1 MCGLAVVV
9 TLPGARVEP
18 TMLKT
23 FDRLL
28 AHRGPDGSGLATFT
42 RDAAPA
48 DPDAAEVALVFRRLA
63 IIDLDPRANQPMAS
77 PDGRHV
83 LVFNGE
89 IYNYVELREEL
100 IRLGHVFRTTS
111 DSEVLI
117 AAFAA
122 WGPAA
127 LSRFTGM
134 FAFVLLDRHKRELF
148 LARDP
153 FGIKPLFWALGENCI
168 ALASEIPPLLEV
180 PGVGRAADLARA
192 RLFLAVGQTDAGERT
207 MFAAVR
213 SLPAGTFAT
222 ISLARPVAPSP
233 VAYWQPRIA
242 PEPHPRPAAAGELRD
257 LFLDSIR
264 LHLRSDVPLGIA
276 LSGGV
281 DSSSILAGA
290 RAVGG
295 KDLAIRTFSF
305 VAEGSDVDETR
316 FIGLAA
322 TSAGAQP
329 VSVRITPDE
338 IVADIDDLVTAQGEP
353 FGSLSIYA
361 QHRVMRLAAESGI
374 KVMLDGQGADELFA
388 GYRPYLARRLSELIA
403 RCQWG
408 AALRLARAMRA
419 LPGVT
424 AGLLAQALEPA
435 VPGRLRAFARALAGR
450 PELPPWIDGR
460 WFAERGL
467 MQTAAAPRWGRD
479 FLHEALVQSLRET
492 VLPALLRYEDRNAMR
507 FSIESRVPFLTPR
520 LAQFAYGQPSESLVD
535 ARATSKAVLRAAMR
549 GLVPDAILDR
559 RDKIGFATPDR
570 LWAQS
575 LRPWFQRML
584 GSDAARAIP
593 WLKPAAALQTLE
605 RRIAQADP
613 FGFDLWR
620 TVNVIHWAEQFGVA
634 YG

>member
-1 MCGLAVVV
+1 VA
-9 TLPGARVEP
+9 P
-18 TMLKT
+18 TVLQKL
-23 FDRLL
+23 DRLL

-42 RDAAPA
+42 REAAPA

-77 PDGRHV
+77 ADGRYV

-100 IRLGHVFRTTS
+100 ARLGHGFRTTS

-117 AAFAA
+117 AAFAE
-122 WGPAA
+122 WGPSA
-127 LSRFTGM
+127 LSRFVGM
-134 FAFVLLDRHKRELF
+134 FAFVLLDRLKRELF

-153 FGIKPLFWALGENCI
+153 FGIKPLFWAVGSDCV

-180 PGVGRAADLARA
+180 AGVSRAADLARA
-192 RLFLAVGQTDAGERT
+192 SLFLAAGQTDAGERT
-207 MFAAVR
+207 MFSAVR
-213 SLPAGTFAT
+213 SLPAGSFAT
-222 ISLARPVAPSP
+222 IPLDRPAAPSP
-233 VAYWQPRIA
+233 VGYWQPRIA
-242 PEPHPRPAAAGELRD
+242 PDPLPRPAAASELRE

-295 KDLAIRTFSF
+295 KDLVIRTFSF
-305 VAEGSDVDETR
+305 VAEGSDVDETP
-316 FIGLAA
+316 FIALAA
-322 TSAGAQP
+322 ASAGAQ
-329 VSVRITPDE
+329 SAGVRIKPDE
-338 IVADIDDLVTAQGEP
+338 IVADIDDLVASQGEP

-361 QHRVMRLAAESGI
+361 QHRVMRLAAEGGI

-388 GYRPYLARRLSELIA
+388 GYRPYLARRLSELLA
-403 RCQWG
+403 RFQWG
-408 AALRLARAMRA
+408 AALRLVRAMRA

-424 AGLLAQALEPA
+424 AGLLAQAFEPA
-435 VPGRLRAFARALAGR
+435 VPARLRALARALVGR
-450 PELPPWIDGR
+450 PQLPPWIDGT
-460 WFAERGL
+460 WFADRDLLRAGA
-467 MQTAAAPRWGRD
+467 TPRWSRD
-479 FLHEALVQSLRET
+479 FLHEALVQSLAET

-520 LAQFAYGQPSESLVD
+520 LAQFAYAQPSEHLVD
-535 ARATSKAVLRAAMR
+535 ERATSKAVLRAAMR

-570 LWAQS
+570 LWAHA
-575 LRPWFQRML
+575 LRPWFQRVL
-584 GSDAARAIP
+584 GSDTARAMP
-593 WLKPAAALQTLE
+593 WLKPAAALQTLD
-605 RRIAQADP
+605 RRVARADP

-620 TVNVIHWAEQFGVA
+620 TVNFIRWVEQFGVA
-634 YG
+634 HG